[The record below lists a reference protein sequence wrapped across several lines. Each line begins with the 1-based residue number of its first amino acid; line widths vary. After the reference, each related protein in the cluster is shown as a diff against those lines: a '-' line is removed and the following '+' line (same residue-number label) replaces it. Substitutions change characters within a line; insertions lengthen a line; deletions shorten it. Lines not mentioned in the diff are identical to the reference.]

1 MELIKT
7 EGFHYVAI
15 AVATLSNSITYH
27 GLVLIISIQFY
38 LNAFET
44 FWFRREKKKNKPQ
57 QKKNFIFTSVMH

>member
-15 AVATLSNSITYH
+15 AVATLSNSITSH

-44 FWFRREKKKNKPQ
+44 F
-57 QKKNFIFTSVMH
+57 

>member
-15 AVATLSNSITYH
+15 AVAILSNSITSH

-44 FWFRREKKKNKPQ
+44 FWFRGEKKTKPQ